1 MRKVVGQSGNKRFAA
16 PQSSFFRWKLPRP
29 QGDADMLT
37 PPKML
42 VAIVLFLALSGCDT
56 LTTDNPIG
64 TSDVAPGDGRL
75 VGAWKLSAMQSKDPS
90 AEGSAYA
97 FFLPR
102 KEGGFNAV
110 LVGWK
115 RDNSES
121 DYYALKILTGQA
133 GGSNFLNVVPIVEDG
148 KVEEKM
154 DGYWPVLYRIDGNGI
169 LQTYKCSDDGL
180 KFVESAIN
188 DHHLGGTVTKHEL
201 YKAAKG
207 GSSESTEIE
216 ITADQ
221 KSLDAFFTANA
232 SRIFT
237 EPLYTFKRADLR

>member
-1 MRKVVGQSGNKRFAA
+1 MLAPRKI
-16 PQSSFFRWKLPRP
+16 
-29 QGDADMLT
+29 
-37 PPKML
+37 L
-42 VAIVLFLALSGCDT
+42 VAIVLFLALSGCDS
-56 LTTDNPIG
+56 LTVDNPIG
-64 TSDVAPGDGRL
+64 TSDGALGDSRL
-75 VGAWKLSAMQSKDPS
+75 VGAWKLTAMQSKDAS
-90 AEGSAYA
+90 AEGTAYA

-133 GGSNFLNVVPIVEDG
+133 GSSNFLNVVPIVDDG
-148 KVEEKM
+148 KVEDKM
-154 DGYWPVLYRIDGNGI
+154 DGYWPVLYRIDGNGF
-169 LQTYKCSDDGL
+169 LQTYKLSDDGL

-188 DHHLGGTVTKHEL
+188 DHRLGGAVTKHEL
-201 YKAAKG
+201 YRDAKG
-207 GSSESTEIE
+207 VASESTEIE

-221 KSLDAFFTANA
+221 KSLDAFFAANA

>member
-1 MRKVVGQSGNKRFAA
+1 
-16 PQSSFFRWKLPRP
+16 
-29 QGDADMLT
+29 MLM
-37 PPKML
+37 PLKML

-56 LTTDNPIG
+56 LTVDNPIG
-64 TSDVAPGDGRL
+64 TSDGAPGDSRL
-75 VGAWKLSAMQSKDPS
+75 AGAWKLTAMQSKDAS
-90 AEGSAYA
+90 AEGTAYA

-102 KEGGFNAV
+102 KEGGFNTL

-115 RDNSES
+115 RDKSES

-148 KVEEKM
+148 KVEDKM
-154 DGYWPVLYRIDGNGI
+154 DGYWPVLYRIDGNGF

-180 KFVESAIN
+180 KYVESAIE
-188 DHHLGGTVTKHEL
+188 DHRLGGTVAKHEL
-201 YKAAKG
+201 YKDAN
-207 GSSESTEIE
+207 GSPGESTEIE

-221 KSLDAFFTANA
+221 KSLDAFFAANA

-237 EPLYTFKRADLR
+237 DPLYTFKRADLR